1 MVVAV
6 LGQVT
11 AMFDRSPWAAIFDQ
25 DSSRKLQE
33 IPQDDIGSEHFL
45 QMHVVQNGVTAYS
58 AAIDVQVTTAP
69 YMKFI
74 TTSGGS
80 SNQFT

>member
-33 IPQDDIGSEHFL
+33 IP
-45 QMHVVQNGVTAYS
+45 
-58 AAIDVQVTTAP
+58 
-69 YMKFI
+69 
-74 TTSGGS
+74 
-80 SNQFT
+80 